1 MGYSI
6 VNAERLRWQLRAHI
20 ILAQLL
26 DAAIRQDL
34 PAIAWTIATTGAITG
49 TVNGLGVTADEQRLQ
64 FDAWVAY
71 LGAERTER
79 TRRDGSAT
87 LYAKFEAAGET
98 AGAIR
103 AELVPPLDGDL

>member
-1 MGYSI
+1 MAVS
-6 VNAERLRWQLRAHI
+6 NTSKLRWQSRAHI
-20 ILAQLL
+20 TLAQLL
-26 DAAIRQDL
+26 DAAIRQEL

-49 TVNGLGVTADEQRLQ
+49 TVSGLGVTADEQRQQ

-79 TRRDGSAT
+79 SRRDGSTT
-87 LYAKFEAAGET
+87 LYAKFEANGEA

-103 AELVPPLDGDL
+103 AELAPPMDEAAV